1 MAKQFLVVL
10 GELAVLVGGTD
21 PAQLALLIGQ
31 HHPGAL
37 STKQQLGGVH
47 DLLQGG
53 GQVVLG
59 LRVGQAA
66 DAGDQRLG
74 VDPHVVVLSWA
85 NETIAAAVSLP
96 VCHVY
101 RSLCFDRQPAGAPR
115 RAAGR
120 GALAADQHRT
130 TLALITW
137 GAGLCL
143 VLLPLAIG
151 AAHPALP
158 ALNLDQIS
166 SRTVAYGLLTLLLAG
181 GYAGIALGLGRLL
194 GRESS
199 PVVAAAT
206 LAVVALFQPA
216 RGGFKRWSTGA
227 SAAAATTPP

>member
-53 GQVVLG
+53 GQIVLG

-74 VDPHVVVLSWA
+74 VDPHAVVLSLA
-85 NETIAAAVSLP
+85 NETIAAAVWLP
-96 VCHVY
+96 VCHGY
-101 RSLCFDRQPAGAPR
+101 RRLCFDRQPAGAPR

-120 GALAADQHRT
+120 GALGGGQPPGRRAV
-130 TLALITW
+130 
-137 GAGLCL
+137 
-143 VLLPLAIG
+143 VLL
-151 AAHPALP
+151 
-158 ALNLDQIS
+158 
-166 SRTVAYGLLTLLLAG
+166 TVPIEAV
-181 GYAGIALGLGRLL
+181 
-194 GRESS
+194 S
-199 PVVAAAT
+199 
-206 LAVVALFQPA
+206 LAVRFRRA
-216 RGGFKRWSTGA
+216 RGLSGA
-227 SAAAATTPP
+227 PPEE